1 MTSSKSTQKKI
12 IFETLAVVVGLA
24 IAFIP
29 APEGLQQN
37 AMWTMGLLLWAIIN
51 WVTKVIPDFV
61 CVFIM

>member
-51 WVTKVIPDFV
+51 WVTNVIETIPNFV
-61 CVFIM
+61 